1 MPYKER
7 LKTGE
12 HRKRKKTQ
20 YKIVN
25 WSSYNQSLRKRGMIS
40 LYFPEDDVKS
50 LFINNTP
57 YVQGD
62 SGQSTTYQTPYIQ
75 LIYTFY
81 RLFGWGMRQITGYL
95 EDLWKTKGLDIPV
108 PSFGHLCDL
117 FSKVSIEIK
126 QFCNKLV
133 SKLKDGE
140 AIDLIADSTGLKFG
154 KASRWYETK
163 YNKPCNNR
171 PWKKMHLSMDLDTN
185 ICAMEITDYDIS
197 DIEMLPLIIP
207 ENTTVNRLIADGG
220 YYSIQGVEELNAKGI
235 TPIIPPPKHAMVH
248 AKETTT
254 FHDKIVQYIKDKGT
268 VYAFHK
274 KYGYGDRALVEAQ
287 ISRIKRCVGAS
298 LLTQKPE
305 SQKQE
310 GKTIANLINQ
320 WNAFGR
326 CISVKTG

>member
-274 KYGYGDRALVEAQ
+274 KYGYDKRALVEAQ